1 MITAVA
7 TKSVL
12 IKQELLPGGK
22 RKDIFTKRGEKINLT
37 EEEAIMFW
45 GALDLKE
52 ADKKSLLKL
61 AKSQGYK
68 RVI

>member
-1 MITAVA
+1 MITAIA

-12 IKQELLPGGK
+12 IKQELLANGK
-22 RKDIFTKRGEKINLT
+22 KKDICTKRGEKINLT

-45 GALDLKE
+45 GALDIKE
-52 ADKKSLLKL
+52 SDKKNLLRM
-61 AKSQGYK
+61 AKNQGYK